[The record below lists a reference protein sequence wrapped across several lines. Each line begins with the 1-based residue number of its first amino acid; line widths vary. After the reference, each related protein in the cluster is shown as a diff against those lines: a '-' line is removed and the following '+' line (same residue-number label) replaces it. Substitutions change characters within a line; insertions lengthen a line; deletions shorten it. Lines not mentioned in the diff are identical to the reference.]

1 MSESRDVVAGAL
13 RQWEITYPGVDFEPV
28 AVIGRIS
35 RCATLLQEVTEMPL
49 GREGLSR
56 TEFEILCALRRAG
69 GPVGESVPAPAAG
82 AGRTP
87 GQLARETYASPAAVT
102 KRVRALEE
110 RGLVTRRSDARD
122 RRVAHLT
129 LTETGRDLADRLIP
143 QQLSYE
149 KELITGLPAAE
160 RADLARILGEFLLV
174 LEGRLGGR

>member
-13 RQWEITYPGVDFEPV
+13 RQWEITYPGLDFEPV

-49 GREGLSR
+49 GREGISR
-56 TEFEILCALRRAG
+56 TEFELLCALRRAG
-69 GPVGESVPAPAAG
+69 GPTGEAVPVPEIE
-82 AGRTP
+82 GRTP
-87 GQLARETYASPAAVT
+87 SQLARETYASPAAVT

-129 LTETGRDLADRLIP
+129 LTESGRELADRLIP

-149 KELITGLPAAE
+149 KELITGLPEAK
-160 RADLARILGEFLLV
+160 RADLARILSEFLLV
-174 LEGRLGGR
+174 LEGQLGGR

>member
-13 RQWEITYPGVDFEPV
+13 QQWEITYPGMDFEPV

-35 RCATLLQEVTEMPL
+35 RCATLLHEVTEMPL
-49 GREGLSR
+49 GRAGLSR
-56 TEFEILCALRRAG
+56 TEFEILCALRRADALEPAG
-69 GPVGESVPAPAAG
+69 VPAG
-82 AGRTP
+82 EAGRTP
-87 GQLARETYASPAAVT
+87 SQLARETYASPAAVT
-102 KRVRALEE
+102 KRVRALEQ

-129 LTETGRDLADRLIP
+129 LTDSGRDLADHLIP

-149 KELITGLPAAE
+149 KGLITGLPEAE
-160 RADLARILGEFLLV
+160 RADLARILSEFLLV